1 MGNSGESALDS
12 NPPRRDGAETGLGT
26 LTRVVDPSPLMRLL
40 RFLAEGPWGVGVL
53 ARFVVLLQVCRVG
66 PGFAADPAPGA
77 TSAPVSH
84 VLVADG
90 RWLLQS
96 ANPRFD
102 ASALL
107 RLPDGRLLTV
117 NDKQLPPCSIEL
129 GTNGTAR
136 LVPQTALFPLESV
149 RSTTPNPR
157 YAPDI
162 EGLARDTEGRL
173 YLCTEGERWIFRT
186 GADGGPVERLAIDWT
201 SVQKWFSPKDG
212 NASWEGIAV
221 GGNRLY
227 LANERSVGRIV
238 VVDLSTLR
246 VTDDFQVAPTGNTRS
261 DVHYSD
267 LSWYAGELWVL
278 CRDLRKVLRV
288 NPESHAVL
296 AEFDFAAIE
305 LDPQN
310 AYLSPLPYG
319 FMEGLSV
326 DATHLWLAVDNNGL
340 PRRTSP
346 TDLRPLLFRCPRPDL
361 KGR

>member
-1 MGNSGESALDS
+1 MNQPWT
-12 NPPRRDGAETGLGT
+12 PPLPSQSGLGT
-26 LTRVVDPSPLMRLL
+26 VSPVVEHVGLMRLL
-40 RFLAEGPWGVGVL
+40 RFHAEGPGGVGVFS
-53 ARFVVLLQVCRVG
+53 RFLVLLAFWHLV
-66 PGFAADPAPGA
+66 PGCAADPVPGA
-77 TSAPVSH
+77 PSDPPSYP
-84 VLVADG
+84 LVADG

-136 LVPQTALFPLESV
+136 LVPQAALFPLESV
-149 RSTTPNPR
+149 RATTPNPR
-157 YAPDI
+157 YAPDL

-186 GADGGPVERLAIDWT
+186 GGDGGPVERLAIDWT
-201 SVQKWFSPKDG
+201 PVQKWFSTKDG
-212 NASWEGIAV
+212 NASWEGVAV
-221 GGNRLY
+221 GGSRLY

-238 VVDLSTLR
+238 VVDLPTLR
-246 VTDDFQVAPTGNTRS
+246 VTDDFQVAPVGQTRS

-267 LSWYAGELWVL
+267 LCWYAGELWVL
-278 CRDLRKVLRV
+278 CRDIRKVLRV

-326 DATHLWLAVDNNGL
+326 DATHLWLVVDNNGL

-361 KGR
+361 SRP